1 MKSKFDLVSLHRL
14 ALILDEFRKVYPEM
28 PMQMAASL
36 LTVAANPGLT
46 VTDVAKAAGNT
57 LSSTS
62 RHMEVLGPYNE
73 TKKMGLG
80 IIEYSYD
87 AADRRRKVVVLTP
100 AGERIFNS
108 LVDLIKR

>member
-1 MKSKFDLVSLHRL
+1 MKSQFDLVALHRL
-14 ALILDEFRKVYPEM
+14 SLILDEFRKVYPEM

-36 LTVAANPGLT
+36 ITVAVNPGLT
-46 VTDVAKAAGNT
+46 VTEVAKLAGNT

-73 TKKMGLG
+73 VKKMGLG

-100 AGERIFNS
+100 AGTRVFKT
-108 LVDLIKR
+108 LVDLINR